1 MSDTN
6 KLDQLDRLPKP
17 RNSKDYDLKTLK
29 AKSNSLVAKA
39 LEAMEVFMDSDAS
52 AKDKAQMGFKIM
64 QNHIVILDKVEKL
77 EFVKLHKSNLVL
89 KNNMMLQKSLND
101 DGSEYKKLVDTD
113 FKPEVDLDIYGT
125 FGEVDLNQ
133 ALS

>member
-1 MSDTN
+1 MSN
-6 KLDQLDRLPKP
+6 LDDLDKLPKP

-39 LEAMEVFMDSDAS
+39 MEAMEVFMDSDAS

-113 FKPEVDLDIYGT
+113 KDVEANFDLGLEFILEGDKAYT
-125 FGEVDLNQ
+125 
-133 ALS
+133 